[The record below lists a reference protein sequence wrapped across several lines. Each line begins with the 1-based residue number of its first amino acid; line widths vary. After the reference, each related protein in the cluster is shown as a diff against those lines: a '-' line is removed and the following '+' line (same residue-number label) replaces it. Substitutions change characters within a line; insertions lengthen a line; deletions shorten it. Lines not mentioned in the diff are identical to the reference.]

1 MSSSHLENQG
11 NKGQSKREEWEKED
25 SRRRRSSTVMTME
38 GPLELG
44 GVRGGEEGGE
54 AVEGG
59 DGGAEDGAN
68 RLEEDAA
75 LDDRRRGERVNV
87 EEVGLEGDGLVRGPR

>member
-1 MSSSHLENQG
+1 
-11 NKGQSKREEWEKED
+11 
-25 SRRRRSSTVMTME
+25 ME

-44 GVRGGEEGGE
+44 GLGGGEEGGE
-54 AVEGG
+54 AVEG
-59 DGGAEDGAN
+59 DHGGAEDGAD

-75 LDDRRRGERVNV
+75 LDDRRRGERVDV